1 MSERQPRLIH
11 LADYG
16 TVYPGSFI
24 PMVTA
29 LGRAAR
35 TRGWEVVLVFP
46 ESARGRD
53 WMGAL
58 EAEGLG
64 PRIIE
69 LGAAGGAARWI
80 PAFAGEATLGRMQGH
95 VTRDIDALLSEHA
108 GPTILHTQFT
118 MFDMPAA
125 QAARRH
131 PAARVVWHEQSARPG
146 GVLGELGSRLRYR
159 LFGRDVASIL
169 CVAPDI
175 ADTVARQGGGA
186 RTSVVRNAVDTER
199 FAPAASARRS
209 AAREALGVSADAT
222 LLLLFGTHWER
233 KGGDLFLEAFR
244 RLQASR
250 SDGRSL
256 RGVIVG
262 GDTAR
267 GAVEAA
273 GLASAVTVLDPAREV
288 EDLYAAADVFLSP
301 SRAEGMPFAVLEC
314 LAVGLPVVASDI
326 PGQAAIAESIA
337 ACRLTSL
344 EPASIAGAVAD
355 VLALDEVQRRQE
367 LAAARDW
374 IVANAGLDWWSRTV
388 MDVYDRIVV
397 DIG

>member
-35 TRGWEVVLVFP
+35 GRGWDVVLVFP

-58 EAEGLG
+58 DAEGLD

-69 LGAAGGAARWI
+69 LGAARGPARWI
-80 PAFAGEATLGRMQGH
+80 PAFAGAATLGRLRGH
-95 VTRDIDALLSEHA
+95 VTRDLDALLCEHA

-118 MFDMPAA
+118 MFDIPAVE
-125 QAARRH
+125 AARRH
-131 PAARVVWHEQSARPG
+131 PAAHVVWHEQSARPR
-146 GVLGELGSRLRYR
+146 GVPGELGSRLRYR
-159 LFGRDVASIL
+159 LFGRDVESIL

-175 ADTVARQGGGA
+175 AATVARQGGGA
-186 RTSVVRNAVDTER
+186 RTAVVRNAVDTER
-199 FAPAASARRS
+199 FAPAALARRS
-209 AAREALGVSADAT
+209 AARDKLGVDADAIV
-222 LLLLFGTHWER
+222 LLQFGTHWER

-244 RLQASR
+244 LLVASR
-250 SDGRSL
+250 SDARQL

-262 GDTAR
+262 GDSAR
-267 GAVEAA
+267 RAVDAA
-273 GLASAVTVLDPAREV
+273 GLADEVTVLEPQREV
-288 EDLYAAADVFLSP
+288 ENLYAAADVFLSP

-337 ACRLTSL
+337 ACRLTRL
-344 EPASIAGAVAD
+344 DPASIAGAIAD
-355 VLALDEVQRRQE
+355 VLSLDEAQRRQE
-367 LAAARDW
+367 LAAARRW

-388 MDVYDRIVV
+388 LDAYDRIVACAA
-397 DIG
+397 